1 MYPLVSLITP
11 SFNQA
16 RYLEVAMSSVLNQD
30 YPVLEYVV
38 VDGGSTD
45 GSQDLIRRYQD
56 RLAWWVSEPDAGQA
70 DAINKGLR
78 RMQGEFV
85 AWLNSDDVLLP
96 GAVAQAVTALQD
108 HPEVG
113 MVYADGLMVDSD
125 LRLLDR
131 HYYRTLTA
139 LDLLCFEVILQPTV
153 FMRRQVLE
161 QVGYLNP
168 DYHLILDHEL
178 WVRMAARAPLLHV
191 PGFWALERTHPEAKT
206 IAQARA
212 FVEEAER
219 LVTWARESPGLGLLV
234 ARHERRIRAGLDVFA
249 GRRLIDAGEHRQA
262 VCRLARALTQHP
274 PTVARYWYKVVQ
286 ATLSAVGL
294 AFAFEWYRRTRRRL
308 RYGGQRVGGLLS
320 GVPIGS
326 DDDQRRRA
334 PGG

>member
-1 MYPLVSLITP
+1 MDTPLVSIVTP

-16 RYLEVAMSSVLNQD
+16 RYLETALLSVLNQD
-30 YPVLEYVV
+30 YPALEYVV
-38 VDGGSTD
+38 IDGGSTD
-45 GSQDLIRRYQD
+45 GSQDIIRRYQD

-78 RMQGEFV
+78 RVRGEIV

-96 GAVAQAVTALQD
+96 GAVAQAVAALQD
-108 HPEVG
+108 HPDVG

-131 HYYRTLTA
+131 HFYRTLTA

-153 FMRRQVLE
+153 FMRRQVLDE
-161 QVGYLNP
+161 VGYLNP

-191 PGFWALERTHPEAKT
+191 SSFWALERTHAEAKT
-206 IAQARA
+206 IAQAGA

-219 LVTWARESPGLGLLV
+219 LVAWARQTAGLADLV
-234 ARHERRIRAGLDVFA
+234 RREERRVQAGLNVFA
-249 GRRLIDAGEHRQA
+249 ARRLIDAGEHRAA
-262 VCRLARALTQHP
+262 VRRLARALTQHP

-286 ATLSAVGL
+286 ATFSALGL
-294 AFAFEWYRRTRRRL
+294 ASVFEWYRRTRRRL
-308 RYGGQRVGGLLS
+308 QYRGQRVRLEWS
-320 GVPIGS
+320 P
-326 DDDQRRRA
+326 DRE
-334 PGG
+334 